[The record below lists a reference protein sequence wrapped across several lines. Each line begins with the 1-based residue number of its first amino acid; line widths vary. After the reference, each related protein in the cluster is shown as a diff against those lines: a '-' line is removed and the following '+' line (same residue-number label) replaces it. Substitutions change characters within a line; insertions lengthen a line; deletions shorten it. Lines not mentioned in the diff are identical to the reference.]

1 MNNVNL
7 IGRIA
12 TDVKAGNGVI
22 STLLAVHRIYHSQ
35 DGQDTDFIQLSIFG
49 HQAENFQKMVS
60 KGQLI
65 GVDGQLKTSTYADEN
80 GEKRYSWSVVVDHF
94 YLLSS
99 KAHGDKSKDSS
110 PKLSDAT
117 LNILNSQLMSASK
130 QAKVSDDELPF

>member
-22 STLLAVHRIYHSQ
+22 STLLAVKRIYHSQ

-60 KGQLI
+60 KGDKI
-65 GVDGQLKTSTYADEN
+65 GIDGSIKTSKYADEN
-80 GEKRYSWSVVVDHF
+80 GEVHYGWSVVVNHF

-99 KAHGDKSKDSS
+99 KPHNGDSA
-110 PKLSDAT
+110 KLSDAT
-117 LNILNSQLMSASK
+117 LNSLSTKLNGLVK
-130 QAKVSDDELPF
+130 DGDLPF

>member
-22 STLLAVHRIYHSQ
+22 STLLAVKRIYKSK
-35 DGQDTDFIQLSIFG
+35 DGQDTDFIPLSVFS
-49 HQAENFQKMVS
+49 HQADNFEKMVK
-60 KGQLI
+60 KGQMI
-65 GVDGQLKTSTYADEN
+65 GIDGSIKTSEYIDKST
-80 GEKRYSWSVVVDHF
+80 GEKKYGWSVTVNHF

-99 KAHGDKSKDSS
+99 KSHNGDSA
-110 PKLSDAT
+110 KLSDSS
-117 LNILNSQLMSASK
+117 LNVLNSQLMSASK

>member
-7 IGRIA
+7 IGRIE

-22 STLLAVHRIYHSQ
+22 STLLAVKRIYKSK
-35 DGQDTDFIQLSIFG
+35 DGQNTDFIQLSIFG

-80 GEKRYSWSVVVDHF
+80 REKRYSWSVVVNHF

-99 KAHGDKSKDSS
+99 KTYGDKSKDSS
-110 PKLSDAT
+110 TRINDVTFHSLSPKIKDSD
-117 LNILNSQLMSASK
+117 
-130 QAKVSDDELPF
+130 LPF